1 MESGLVQQLRETAP
15 QAFASLPIRFA
26 YLFGSQVAGRPR
38 PDSDVDVAILA
49 DDDVAE
55 ADYYRLGWRCAD
67 ALAASS
73 GVGRIEVTI
82 LNRAPLRFV
91 GRVLRQRV
99 VLCSRDEP
107 ARVAYE
113 SLMGRM
119 ADDVEVWAAPM
130 DRELLEAIAEGRR

>member
-1 MESGLVQQLRETAP
+1 MESGLTQRLRSTAP
-15 QAFASLPIRFA
+15 QAFAALPVKFA
-26 YLFGSQVAGRPR
+26 YLFGSQVGGRPR

-55 ADYYRLGWRCAD
+55 ADYDQLTWRCTD
-67 ALAASS
+67 ALAAAS
-73 GVGRIEVTI
+73 GVPRIEVTV

-99 VLCSRDEP
+99 VLFSRDEP

-119 ADDVEVWAAPM
+119 ADDVEIWAAPL
-130 DRELLEAIAEGRR
+130 DRELLTAIAEGRR